1 MCRALRVRSS
11 PLLQCP
17 VSTITCS
24 PTSTAE
30 THRNQRKTQV
40 MSRRGGQAAGSPG
53 ASKCFAHLAAG
64 DHMTD
69 YYAIVMQLLKS
80 RRTVGPPFGQLKS
93 LSEA

>member
-1 MCRALRVRSS
+1 MCVVHLCSNAPS
-11 PLLQCP
+11 PPLP
-17 VSTITCS
+17 VPRPARQKLIGTN
-24 PTSTAE
+24 E
-30 THRNQRKTQV
+30 KTQV